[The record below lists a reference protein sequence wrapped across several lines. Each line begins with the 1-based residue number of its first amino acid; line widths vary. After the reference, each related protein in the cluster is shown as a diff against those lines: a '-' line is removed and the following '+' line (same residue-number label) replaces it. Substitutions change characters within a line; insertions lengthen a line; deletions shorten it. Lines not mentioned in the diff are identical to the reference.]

1 MEGMVLQSSFSEL
14 ISGRLRR
21 KLREVLPFSDIY
33 ESNSYSKLSITV
45 KFTIR
50 LVTSEINHVN
60 NALVDDLDGLSQEGP
75 ANWDFPLISAS
86 TTVWRSKIIMNQY
99 VWEMSIK
106 IQFWKRFRCLT
117 HNFTKKFLV
126 NTIWFSLH
134 QELFILSR
142 DRITCDSRAGRIW
155 IHFLGWYE
163 VYKSSRSS

>member
-60 NALVDDLDGLSQEGP
+60 NALVDDLDGLSQEGT
-75 ANWDFPLISAS
+75 ANEIFHF
-86 TTVWRSKIIMNQY
+86 NF
-99 VWEMSIK
+99 SINH
-106 IQFWKRFRCLT
+106 RVAL
-117 HNFTKKFLV
+117 
-126 NTIWFSLH
+126 
-134 QELFILSR
+134 
-142 DRITCDSRAGRIW
+142 
-155 IHFLGWYE
+155 
-163 VYKSSRSS
+163 